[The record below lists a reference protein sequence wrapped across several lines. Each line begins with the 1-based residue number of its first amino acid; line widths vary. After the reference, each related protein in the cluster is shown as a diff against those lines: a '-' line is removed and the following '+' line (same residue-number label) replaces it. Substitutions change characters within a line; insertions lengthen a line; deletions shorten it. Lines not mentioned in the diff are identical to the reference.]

1 MRCHMTEVVEA
12 GRYAGLPRIGSPFL
26 TREGDVEGKV
36 VGYQHCRMEG
46 CYAQRIGVRW
56 PNNRLTWP
64 CSKGC
69 WITENGTWGI
79 I

>member
-1 MRCHMTEVVEA
+1 MTEVVEA

-46 CYAQRIGVRW
+46 CHGQRIGVRW
-56 PNNRLTWP
+56 PNGKLTWP
-64 CSKGC
+64 CSLCCTANAEGVWKVA
-69 WITENGTWGI
+69 
-79 I
+79 

>member
-1 MRCHMTEVVEA
+1 MTEVVEA
-12 GRYAGLPRIGSPFL
+12 GRYAGLPKIGSPFL
-26 TREGDVEGKV
+26 AHEGYVEGEVVGYRDCTREG
-36 VGYQHCRMEG
+36 CRR
-46 CYAQRIGVRW
+46 QRIGVRW
-56 PNNRLTWP
+56 PNDKLTWP

>member
-1 MRCHMTEVVEA
+1 MTEVVEA
-12 GRYAGLPRIGSPFL
+12 GRYAGLPKIGSSFL
-26 TREGDVEGKV
+26 AHEGYVEGKV
-36 VGYQHCRMEG
+36 VGYQNCRLEG
-46 CYAQRIGVRW
+46 CHGQRIGVRW
-56 PNNRLTWP
+56 PNDKLTWP